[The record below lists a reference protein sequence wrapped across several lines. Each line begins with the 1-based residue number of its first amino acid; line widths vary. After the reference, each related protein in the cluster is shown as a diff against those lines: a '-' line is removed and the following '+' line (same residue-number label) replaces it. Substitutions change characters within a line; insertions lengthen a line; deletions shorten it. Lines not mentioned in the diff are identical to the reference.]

1 MFTIHLTNLKFIA
14 YHGVHEEEQVLGG
27 EYEMDAAVTFNEEQR
42 IAALTNTVDYT
53 KIYAIIKQRMQI
65 PTALLETVVQE
76 LAQNIYAAD
85 NRITAISIN
94 LKKINPPIL
103 AFTGNVGVSYKKD
116 F

>member
-14 YHGVHEEEQVLGG
+14 YHGVHDEERILGG
-27 EYEMDAAVTFNEEQR
+27 EYEIDAAVTFKEEER
-42 IAALTNTVDYT
+42 ITALQQTIDYT
-53 KIYAIIKQRMQI
+53 KIYALIKQRMQM

-85 NRITAISIN
+85 NRITSISIN
-94 LKKINPPIL
+94 LKKINPPIT
-103 AFTGNVGVSYKKD
+103 AFAGSLGVSYKKD